1 MAGDAITRI
10 GHGGASGVV
19 RGNTIQSFD
28 AAAEIGVD
36 MVEFDVRGHAGR
48 LVVAHSFLDARRGDS
63 LPLERA
69 LAHLAGPRFDGI
81 DLNVDLKHP
90 GCEAATIE
98 ALRRFDLLDR
108 SLISSQYVL
117 TLDRVRRLE
126 PTARTA
132 ISVGGRLARRR
143 QRWRDWREAVLTA
156 LGARRFDGLM
166 AHHALVDDQLVEGV
180 RGAGADVYAWTL
192 DSAQAIRR
200 VAETGVTGIT
210 TNDPRLFAS
219 AL

>member
-1 MAGDAITRI
+1 MAGVAITRI

-19 RGNTIQSFD
+19 RGNTLESFD

-36 MVEFDVRGHAGR
+36 MVEFDVRGHGGR
-48 LVVAHSFLDARRGDS
+48 LVVAHTFLHARRGDC
-63 LPLERA
+63 LPFEHA

-81 DLNVDLKHP
+81 DLNVDLKYP
-90 GCEAATIE
+90 GCEAAAID
-98 ALRRFDLLDR
+98 ALRRFDLLGR
-108 SLISSQYVL
+108 SLISSQYGV
-117 TLDRVRRLE
+117 TLDRVRALE

-143 QRWRDWREAVLTA
+143 QRWRDWREVVLAA
-156 LGARRFDGLM
+156 LRSRRFDGLM
-166 AHHALVDDQLVEGV
+166 AHHALVDEQLVDGV
-180 RGAGADVYAWTL
+180 RVAGGDVYAWTV

-200 VAETGVTGIT
+200 VAQTGVTGIT
-210 TNDPRLFAS
+210 TNDPRLFA

>member
-1 MAGDAITRI
+1 MAGAGITRI

-19 RGNTIQSFD
+19 RGNTLESFD

-36 MVEFDVRGHAGR
+36 MVEFDVRGHGGR
-48 LVVAHSFLDARRGDS
+48 LVVAHTFVDARRRDC

-69 LAHLAGPRFDGI
+69 LAHLAGPRFDGV

-90 GCEAATIE
+90 GCEAATLD
-98 ALRRFDLLDR
+98 ALRRFELLER
-108 SLISSQYVL
+108 SLISSQYGVA
-117 TLDRVRRLE
+117 LDRVRALE

-143 QRWRDWREAVLTA
+143 QRWHDWRAAVLAA
-156 LGARRFDGLM
+156 LRARRFDGLM
-166 AHHALVDDQLVEGV
+166 AHHALVDEPLVDGV
-180 RGAGADVYAWTL
+180 RAAGGDVYAWTL
-192 DSAQAIRR
+192 DSPQAMRR
-200 VAETGVTGIT
+200 VARTGVTGIT
-210 TNDPRLFAS
+210 SNDPRLFAT